1 MSQSMDN
8 NNNNNNVPP
17 NDNGTRNSDDAPN
30 SDNNNNNNATTATT
44 AQYTLWP
51 LQEIPK
57 KLPSLKES
65 IHNFVITTNTTLSL
79 LEIKYQTTI
88 QTPIRQV
95 IHQLSDTTTNL
106 REQFHHQLLL
116 YQQQRY
122 VYDYGPST
130 IIGISVIA
138 GGIATV
144 RRGRMAGIVSTI
156 VVGGLSYGIIY
167 GLDTNDKMSLPVTDF
182 SKIVPQ
188 RITDLWKSK

>member
-1 MSQSMDN
+1 MSQSMD

-44 AQYTLWP
+44 AQYTLLP

-57 KLPSLKES
+57 KLPSLKEL
-65 IHNFVITTNTTLSL
+65 IHNCVITTNTTLSL

-88 QTPIRQV
+88 QTPTTQV
-95 IHQLSDTTTNL
+95 IHQLSDTTTAI
-106 REQFHHQLLL
+106 REQLHQIL
-116 YQQQRY
+116 YQQRH